1 MGYRVT
7 LIPGDG
13 VGPEV
18 TAAAVRVIEATG
30 VDVRWDCHDAGA
42 GAAERRGHPLPDPA
56 IASIRGTGV
65 ALKGPLETP
74 VGGGFRSANVALRQ
88 TFDLYAN
95 VRPVRTILP
104 FRSYDAIDLVMIREN
119 TEGLYVGV
127 EHFVRVGD
135 DPRAVAEST
144 AVITRKGCERIIR
157 FAFEYAVTHR
167 RRKVTMVHKANIL
180 KTGGSLWLDTGR
192 EIAAAYDGRVA
203 FEDRIIDNTA
213 MQLVIRPEQF
223 DVLVTA
229 NMFGDILSDEM
240 AGLVGGLGLA
250 ASANLGAGVAI
261 FEAVHG
267 TAPDIAGRGVVN
279 PSALILAGAM
289 MLDHLGETGAGTR
302 VREAVTKSIRDDG
315 VRTRDL
321 GGTADTA
328 AFTDHL
334 VELLRRN

>member
-18 TAAAVRVIEATG
+18 TAAAVQVVRAAG
-30 VDVRWDCHDAGA
+30 VDVHWDEHAAGA
-42 GAAERRGHPLPDPA
+42 GGMERRGHPLPDPA
-56 IASIRGTGV
+56 IESIRETGV

-74 VGGGFRSANVALRQ
+74 VGGGYRSANVALRQ
-88 TFDLYAN
+88 IFDLYAN

-144 AVITRKGCERIIR
+144 AVITRKGCERIVR
-157 FAFEYAVTHR
+157 YAFDYAVAHR
-167 RRKVTMVHKANIL
+167 RRRVTMVHKANIL
-180 KTGGSLWLDTGR
+180 KTGGSLWLETGR
-192 EIAAAYDGRVA
+192 SIAAEFEGRVA
-203 FEDRIIDNTA
+203 FDDRIIDAAA
-213 MQLVIRPEQF
+213 MQLVVRPEQF

-229 NMFGDILSDEM
+229 NLFGDILSDEM

-250 ASANLGAGVAI
+250 ASANVGAGVAI

-267 TAPDIAGRGVVN
+267 TAPDIAGKGVAN
-279 PSALILAGAM
+279 PAALILAGAM
-289 MLDHLGETGAGTR
+289 LLEHLGEGDAAVR
-302 VREAVTKSIRDDG
+302 VREAVTKAIRDDG

-321 GGTADTA
+321 GGTAGTS
-328 AFTDHL
+328 AFTEHL
-334 VELLRRN
+334 VKLLRRN

>member
-13 VGPEV
+13 VGAEV
-18 TAAAVRVIEATG
+18 AAAAVKVIDATG
-30 VDVRWDCHDAGA
+30 VDIRWDAHEAGA
-42 GAAERRGHPLPDPA
+42 GAVERRGHPLPDPA
-56 IASIRGTGV
+56 IGSIRSTGV

-74 VGGGFRSANVALRQ
+74 IGGGFRSANVALRQ
-88 TFDLYAN
+88 VFDLYAN
-95 VRPVRTILP
+95 VRPVRTVLP

-144 AVITRKGCERIIR
+144 AVITRKGCERIVR

-192 EIAAAYDGRVA
+192 EIAAAYEGRVA
-203 FEDRIIDNTA
+203 FEDKIIDNTA
-213 MQLVIRPEQF
+213 MQLVVRPEQF
-223 DVLVTA
+223 DVLVTT

-250 ASANLGAGVAI
+250 ASANVGAGVAI

-289 MLDHLGETGAGTR
+289 MLDHLGETDAGTR
-302 VREAVTKSIRDDG
+302 VREAVTRAIRDDG

-321 GGTADTA
+321 GGMTGTT
-328 AFTDHL
+328 AFTEHL
-334 VELLRRN
+334 VKLLGRN

>member
-1 MGYRVT
+1 MSYRVT

-18 TAAAVRVIEATG
+18 SAAAVRTIAASG
-30 VDVRWDCHDAGA
+30 VDVRWDEHSA
-42 GAAERRGHPLPDPA
+42 GAAAIERRGHPLPDPA
-56 IASIRGTGV
+56 IESIRATGV

-74 VGGGFRSANVALRQ
+74 VGGGYRSANVALRQ
-88 TFDLYAN
+88 IFDLYAN

-144 AVITRKGCERIIR
+144 AVITRKGCERIVR
-157 FAFEYAVTHR
+157 YAFEYAVAHH

-180 KTGGSLWLDTGR
+180 KTGGSLWLETGR
-192 EIAAAYDGRVA
+192 AIAAEYEGRVA
-203 FEDRIIDNTA
+203 FDDKIIDNAA

-250 ASANLGAGVAI
+250 ASANVGAGVAV

-267 TAPDIAGRGVVN
+267 SAPDIAGKGVVN

-289 MLDHLGETGAGTR
+289 LLEHLGEADASTR
-302 VREAVTKSIRDDG
+302 VREAVEKAIRDDG

-321 GGTADTA
+321 GGTAGTS
-328 AFTDHL
+328 AFTDH
-334 VELLRRN
+334 VVKLLRRN